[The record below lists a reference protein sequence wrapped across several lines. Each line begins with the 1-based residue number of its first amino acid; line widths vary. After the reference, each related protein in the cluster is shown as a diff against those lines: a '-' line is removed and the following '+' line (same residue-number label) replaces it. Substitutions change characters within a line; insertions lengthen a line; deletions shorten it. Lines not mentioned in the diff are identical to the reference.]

1 MAKRFKVTARILPD
15 SMPFTLRG
23 QEALTLVTLNN
34 LRNQGVTVFD
44 FQGGVGYRLAAYI
57 HTLAKRRFLNIEMMR
72 EKHDGGWHGRWFLK
86 SQIEIISVD
95 DPNAPPAQRRRK
107 PPKPRANC

>member
-1 MAKRFKVTARILPD
+1 MTKRFIVKARILPD

-23 QEALTLVTLNN
+23 QEARTLVTLNN
-34 LRNQGVTVFD
+34 RRNLGVTVFD

-57 HTLAKRRFLNIEMMR
+57 HTLAKRHFLNVEMTR
-72 EKHDGGWHGRWFLK
+72 EKHEGGWHGRWFLK

-95 DPNAPPAQRRRK
+95 DLNPPPSPRRNK
-107 PPKPRANC
+107 PPKPLG